1 MKTTY
6 DRIAGMSAEQ
16 RDKLSEQF
24 EKASRVAGA
33 EPIAVVGIGCRFPGG
48 VTGPDSFWELLESG
62 TDAVTEVPAD
72 RWDAEAFYDAD
83 LSVPGRMPTKW
94 GAYLDDVSGFDADF
108 FGIAPREAMS
118 MDPQQ
123 RVALEVAWEALEN
136 AGYAPDQLGESRTA
150 VMLGVYYSEYQNAS
164 ADNADSIDAY
174 SATGNAHSVTVGR
187 ISYLLGLKGPAV
199 AVDTACSSSLVSIH
213 LACHS
218 LRMRES
224 DLALAGGVNLNLRP
238 ETQLALAKWGML
250 SPHGKCHAFDSRA
263 DGFVRGEGAGV
274 VVLKRLTDAVRD
286 GDRVLGVVRGSA
298 VNQDG
303 RSNGLTAPN
312 APSQRDVISRALRSA
327 DVAAGTVHYIET
339 HGTGTAL
346 GDPIEFDA
354 LAATYGKG
362 DVPCALGTVKT
373 NMGHLE
379 AAAGVAGFIKT
390 VLTLQ
395 HGTIAPNLNFEKWN
409 PQIDPKPTRLFVPTQ
424 AGEWPNSEHP
434 RRAAVSSFGFSGT
447 NAHIVLEQGPEPS
460 PADTPSPS
468 VVTLVVS
475 GKNNARL
482 AAAAKSL
489 ADWLEGSG
497 AEVPL
502 ADVASTVNHHRSR
515 YATIA
520 TVCARTHAEAVTGLR
535 ALAVGQSAPGVIGA
549 HDSRVDSGTVFL
561 YSGQGAQWAGMGK
574 ALLSEE
580 PAFAAAVDALEPAF
594 VDKVGFSLRGTLESG
609 EPVVGIDRIQPVI
622 VGMQLALTELWRSY
636 GVEPDAV
643 IGHSMGETT
652 AAVVAG
658 ALTPAEGLDVIATR
672 TRLMKRLSGQGAMA
686 LLELDAQ
693 AAEKLIADRPDVTIA
708 VYAAPTQSVI
718 AGPPDQVDELVATV
732 DAQGKL
738 ARRIEVDVASHHPTI
753 DPVLP
758 ELRAALAALS
768 PASPKIP
775 LVSTVAYT
783 GASPL
788 YSADYWA
795 ANLRNPVRFS
805 QAVHEASGAHS
816 NFIEISPHPLLTH
829 AISDTL
835 AAQSTSR
842 KFHVGST
849 VNRDHPETLAFHAQ
863 LAALRPPSAKAPE
876 DEQGASARIVSAPPN
891 TWQHVPF
898 WQSDR
903 STGQLFSGAHPLLG
917 LHVELPAGAGHVW
930 QSDVGVEPHPWLA
943 DHIVHGLAVM
953 PGAGFAE
960 IALAAAAQALGLT
973 ATEVEVAVE
982 VEQMLPLDP
991 HTKLT
996 TQVSRDQGTGELR
1009 VEIHSCSDA
1018 GSWTR
1023 HAVGTA
1029 RAVPMETSER
1039 ISPAAGGSPVSPAD
1053 FYTALRRTGAHHG
1066 HAFAALTRIVRSSG
1080 AADTEI
1086 VLPDEATP
1094 HGNVVLHPVMLDA
1107 ALQGLAAAMSDEV
1120 LGGTHSDSTDVT
1132 YLPVGFGSIRVF
1144 GEIGRRARCHAE
1156 LVSVLEDSGDA
1167 TGRVTLTDDT
1177 GAVLARVD
1185 NVHLKRIQRR
1195 TVPLPLS
1202 QKIFDS
1208 VWVESPIAPGA
1219 ASTGSWLVLAD
1230 TAATQ
1235 AVAHDFASSFGSP
1248 DRRVI
1253 TADLSDESAV
1263 RDAFADATADPDL
1276 PPAGVVVFVNHPE
1289 FDGTD
1294 AAAGLS
1300 HARSVIWGVAGAVRA
1315 IAGSWHGKAPRLW
1328 LVSRGGLAVGGGPE
1342 NPDHPDVPG
1351 NPGTASLKGLVRVL
1365 AYEHPDLR
1373 TTLLDAGTEADSQ
1386 RVATIVA
1393 TEFAASESGSAIDD
1407 VIAWRGSTRFVER
1420 LSRAKLPSSRG
1431 ELVVRGDGS
1440 YVVTGALGGVGMA
1453 VVRWLVDNGAGRVVL
1468 NGRSQPSEEVQAVL
1482 DDLSNR
1488 AEIVTVL
1495 GDVAQAGVAERLI
1508 SAAADSGKP
1517 LRGVIHSAAVLEDEI
1532 FVGLTRESLDK
1543 IWTPKA
1549 AGALRLHEATIGM
1562 DLDWW
1567 VGFSSIVSLLGSPGQ
1582 AAYACANAWLDG
1594 LVSWRRAAGLPAT
1607 AINWGQWAD
1616 VGLASSL
1623 RFSVLDPI
1631 TPAEGVDALGGVLA
1645 AGFSRVGIARLRLD
1659 RAAAAFPEIHQ
1670 IGFFADLVGELEP
1683 DDVDEDWGGPEALK
1697 QMDAGEVNR
1706 VVVARLR
1713 RRISAIMGY
1722 SDDGAVDTQQAL
1734 TELGLDSLMAVRMR
1748 NTIRGDFGVEPPVAL
1763 LLQGASLADL
1773 ALDLVR
1779 QLGLAEEDT
1788 SERPNALR
1796 DRAQQRAAA
1805 RQRAASR
1812 RKVGPRS

>member
-1 MKTTY
+1 MKTTF
-6 DRIAGMSAEQ
+6 DRISAMSAEQ
-16 RDKLSEQF
+16 RGKLAEQF

-48 VTGPDSFWELLESG
+48 VTGPDSYWHLLENG
-62 TDAVTEVPAD
+62 VDAVTEVPAD
-72 RWDAEAFYDAD
+72 RWDGDAFYDPDPMA
-83 LSVPGRMPTKW
+83 PGRMPTKW
-94 GAYLDDVSGFDADF
+94 GAYLDDVAGFDADF
-108 FGIAPREAMS
+108 FGITPREATA

-123 RVALEVAWEALEN
+123 RVLLEVAWEALEN
-136 AGYAPDQLGESRTA
+136 AGLAPDNLGETRTA
-150 VMLGVYYSEYQNAS
+150 VMMGVYYTEYQNAS
-164 ADNADSIDAY
+164 AGNPDTIDAY

-187 ISYLLGLKGPAV
+187 IAYLLGLKGPAV

-213 LACHS
+213 LACQS

-224 DLALAGGVNLNLRP
+224 DLALAGGVSLNLRP

-286 GDRVLGVVRGSA
+286 GDRVVGVVRGSA

-312 APSQRDVISRALRSA
+312 APSQRDVITRALRSA
-327 DVAAGTVHYIET
+327 DVAASTVNYIET
-339 HGTGTAL
+339 HGTGTGL

-354 LAATYGKG
+354 LAAVYGKG
-362 DVPCALGTVKT
+362 DVPCALGAVKT

-395 HGTIAPNLNFEKWN
+395 RGKIAPNLNFEKWN
-409 PQIDPKPTRLFVPTQ
+409 PQIDPKPTRLFVPTA
-424 AGEWPNSEHP
+424 AGEWPKSEHP
-434 RRAAVSSFGFSGT
+434 RRGAVSSFGMGGT
-447 NAHIVLEQGPEPS
+447 NAHIVLEQGPEPV
-460 PADTPSPS
+460 PAAADTGG

-475 GKNNARL
+475 GRTPARL
-482 AAAAKSL
+482 AASAASL
-489 ADWLEGSG
+489 ADWLEGDG
-497 AEVPL
+497 AAAPL
-502 ADVASTVNHHRSR
+502 ADVAYTVNHHRSR
-515 YATIA
+515 HQTIA

-535 ALAVGQSAPGVIGA
+535 ALADGRPAPGVAGA
-549 HDSRVDSGTVFL
+549 RDAKVGPGTVFL

-574 ALLSEE
+574 ALLAEE
-580 PAFAAAVDALEPAF
+580 PAFAAAVDELEPAF
-594 VDKVGFSLRGTLESG
+594 LDKVGFSLRQTLEAG
-609 EPVVGIDRIQPVI
+609 EPVVGIDRIQPVL

-658 ALTPAEGLDVIATR
+658 VLTPAEGLDVIATR

-693 AAEKLIADRPDVTIA
+693 ATEKLIADRPDVTVA
-708 VYAAPTQSVI
+708 VYASPKQSVI
-718 AGPPDQVDELVATV
+718 AGPPDQVDELVAMV

-738 ARRIEVDVASHHPTI
+738 ARRVEVDVASHHPTI

-758 ELRAALAALS
+758 ELREALAYLA
-768 PASPKIP
+768 PAAPKIP
-775 LVSTVAYT
+775 LISTVAYA
-783 GASPL
+783 GDAPM

-805 QAVHEASGAHS
+805 QAVHEAGAEHS
-816 NFIEISPHPLLTH
+816 NFIEISPHPLLAH

-835 AAQSTSR
+835 AAQSTNR
-842 KFHVGST
+842 RYHVGAT
-849 VNRDHPETLAFHAQ
+849 VNRDQPETLAFHAQ
-863 LAALRPPSAKAPE
+863 LSAVRPPAVKEPE
-876 DEQGASARIVSAPPN
+876 DASGRLVSAPP
-891 TWQHVPF
+891 TAWQHASF
-898 WQSDR
+898 WMADR
-903 STGQLFSGAHPLLG
+903 SAAQGFSGAHPLLG
-917 LHVELPAGAGHVW
+917 LHVELPSGNGHVW
-930 QSDVGVEPHPWLA
+930 QSDVGLQAHPWLA
-943 DHIVHGLAVM
+943 DHIVHGLPVM

-960 IALAAAAQALGLT
+960 IALAAGAEALGLP
-973 ATEVEVAVE
+973 ATGVEVSVE
-982 VEQMLPLDP
+982 VEQMLPLDE

-996 TQVSRDQGTGELR
+996 TQLTRDEDGTLR
-1009 VEIHSCSDA
+1009 VEIHSRSDA

-1023 HAVGTA
+1023 HATGTV
-1029 RAVPMETSER
+1029 RAAEDTAAPAKVVPT
-1039 ISPAAGGSPVSPAD
+1039 ADGTPVSPSE
-1053 FYTALRRTGAHHG
+1053 FYTALRRTGAHHA

-1080 AADTEI
+1080 TADTEI

-1094 HGNVVLHPVMLDA
+1094 HRGITLHPVLLDA
-1107 ALQGLAAAMSDEV
+1107 ALQGLAAAMTDET
-1120 LGGTHSDSTDVT
+1120 LADSTDVT
-1132 YLPVGFGSIRVF
+1132 YLPVGFGSLRVF
-1144 GEIGRRARCHAE
+1144 GAPGRRAKCRAE
-1156 LVSVLEDSGDA
+1156 LVSVVEDSGDA
-1167 TGRVTLTDDT
+1167 VGRVTLTDDT

-1185 NVHLKRIQRR
+1185 DVHLKRIQRR

-1208 VWVESPIAPGA
+1208 RWVESAVPAGGPA
-1219 ASTGSWLVLAD
+1219 TGSWLALAD
-1230 TAATQ
+1230 GADGLARAQEFATR
-1235 AVAHDFASSFGSP
+1235 FGG
-1248 DRRVI
+1248 DTRRVV
-1253 TADLSDESAV
+1253 TADLADEAAV
-1263 RDAFADATADPDL
+1263 REAFATATADPDL
-1276 PPAGVVVFVNHPE
+1276 PPAGVVVFVSNPD

-1294 AAAGLS
+1294 AANGLE
-1300 HARSVIWGVAGAVRA
+1300 HARDVIWRVAGTVRA
-1315 IAGSWHGKAPRLW
+1315 IVGSWHGRAPRLW
-1328 LVSRGGLAVGGGPE
+1328 LVTESGLVVKPE
-1342 NPDHPDVPG
+1342 DAHG
-1351 NPGTASLKGLVRVL
+1351 NPGANSLKGLARVL
-1365 AYEHPDLR
+1365 AYEHPDLK
-1373 TTLLDAGTEADSQ
+1373 TTLLDAGTGDPAAALIAEIEAAGD
-1386 RVATIVA
+1386 
-1393 TEFAASESGSAIDD
+1393 DD
-1407 VIAWRGSTRFVER
+1407 VIAWRDGTRFVER
-1420 LSRAKLPSSRG
+1420 LSRATLPATPG
-1431 ELVVRGDGS
+1431 QLVVRKDGS
-1440 YVVTGALGGVGMA
+1440 YVVTGALGGVGMS
-1453 VVRWLVDNGAGRVVL
+1453 VVRWLVDNGAGRLVL
-1468 NGRSQPSEEVQAVL
+1468 NGRSGPSDEVQSVL
-1482 DDLSNR
+1482 DELSAR
-1488 AEIVTVL
+1488 AEISVVT
-1495 GDVAQAGVAERLI
+1495 GDVAQPGVAERLV
-1508 SAAADSGKP
+1508 AAAEETGKP
-1517 LRGVIHSAAVLEDEI
+1517 LRGLIHSAAVLEDEI

-1543 IWTPKA
+1543 IWAPKA
-1549 AGALRLHEATIGM
+1549 AGALRLHEVTAAK

-1594 LVSWRRAAGLPAT
+1594 LVAWRRAAGLPAI
-1607 AINWGQWAD
+1607 AINWGQWAE
-1616 VGLASSL
+1616 VGLASTL

-1670 IGFFADLVGELEP
+1670 IGFFADLVGELET
-1683 DDVDEDWGGPEALK
+1683 DDVDEDWGGAEALK
-1697 QMDAGEVNR
+1697 TMDAAEVNR

-1722 SDDGAVDTQQAL
+1722 SDDSAVDIAQPL

-1763 LLQGASLADL
+1763 LLQGATLSDL
-1773 ALDLVR
+1773 ALDLIR
-1779 QLGLAEEDT
+1779 QLGLEEQE
-1788 SERPNALR
+1788 SAERPNALR
-1796 DRAQQRAAA
+1796 ERAQQRAAA